1 MNQSPPSSCGSD
13 EMYPRARLGEASL
26 AIQDQECQRVTR
38 IVAMLSQQRSAAI
51 ALHRNQ
57 LKRGLALVML

>member
-1 MNQSPPSSCGSD
+1 
-13 EMYPRARLGEASL
+13 MYPRARLGEASL